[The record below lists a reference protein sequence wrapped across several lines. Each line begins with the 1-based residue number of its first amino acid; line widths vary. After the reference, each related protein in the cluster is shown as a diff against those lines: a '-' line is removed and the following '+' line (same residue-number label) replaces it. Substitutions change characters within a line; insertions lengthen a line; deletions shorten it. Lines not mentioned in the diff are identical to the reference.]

1 MNLSASRKEALSADD
16 AGRVKSKGSPSKP
29 PKAVNPGRSDVKIR
43 FPRMTDGLGVVA
55 IDGELRRWRGESAAE
70 TASAEE
76 DSERR
81 RVSRGGTDIEA
92 KEKKKPNQK

>member
-1 MNLSASRKEALSADD
+1 
-16 AGRVKSKGSPSKP
+16 
-29 PKAVNPGRSDVKIR
+29 
-43 FPRMTDGLGVVA
+43 MTDGLGAVA